1 MIQRW
6 EIYNWCTNQR
16 VQLCS
21 SKEVATRLI
30 PFHDKYHIV
39 REIFFYNDGQRAPI
53 FVSKFGERIPT
64 KQKRKNE

>member
-1 MIQRW
+1 MIQKW

-30 PFHDKYHIV
+30 PSHGKNHIIREVLFYDDGEPIPINWTKKYV
-39 REIFFYNDGQRAPI
+39 
-53 FVSKFGERIPT
+53 
-64 KQKRKNE
+64 